1 VNLDPCPTRRRRR
14 RPAGVLAV
22 PVVVLAAIT
31 LALAA
36 PPAAAQIPVT
46 DAAHIAVNSYWHYL
60 HYVQLAWQIYQQAAQ
75 IANQVRQ
82 LEAQLRALKKLEHP
96 NWREVQTLLADLEG
110 LVRSGRAIGYALP
123 DAGGQLRQA
132 FPGWTPWQ
140 DPLLAPLQAERALDT
155 MRAGLAAISRQAQ
168 SLAPGE
174 QTLAAIRQQMATTD
188 GHQRALEQLAT
199 LGSFTAQE
207 QLLARQSLAVNANL
221 EAVAQAYWIDR
232 EAQARASFRLVTEE
246 TALAAYQSN
255 SPGWTFVR
263 YPGWN

>member
-1 VNLDPCPTRRRRR
+1 MTRPRRS
-14 RPAGVLAV
+14 PAAAVAAAVFAVTVLL
-22 PVVVLAAIT
+22 P
-31 LALAA
+31 AA

-46 DAAHIAVNSYWHYL
+46 DAAHIAVNSYWHYV
-60 HYVQLAWQIYQQAAQ
+60 HYLQAAWQIYQHYVQ

-82 LEAQLRALKKLEHP
+82 IEAQLRALRKLANP
-96 NWREVQTLLADLEG
+96 NWREIQTLLTDLDL
-110 LVRSGRAIGYALP
+110 LVRSGQAIGYAFP

-140 DPLLAPLQAERALDT
+140 DPALAQLQNERALDT

-174 QTLAAIRQQMATTD
+174 QTLAAIRGQMAATD
-188 GHQRALEQLAT
+188 GHQQALEHLAT
-199 LGSFTAQE
+199 FASFTAQE
-207 QLLARQSLAVNANL
+207 QLLARQSLAVAANL
-221 EAVAQAYWIDR
+221 QAVGQAYWIDR
-232 EAQARASFRLVTEE
+232 EAQARASFRLVAGE
-246 TALAAYQSN
+246 TALAAYQST